1 MLFRRVYLPFPL
13 QGPQPIIDAVT
24 AKITDCTKLVVLDH
38 ITSPTATILPVVE
51 IAAAIG
57 GTAGSPEYRPIVT
70 SSS

>member
-1 MLFRRVYLPFPL
+1 V
-13 QGPQPIIDAVT
+13 A
-24 AKITDCTKLVVLDH
+24 
-38 ITSPTATILPVVE
+38 VE